1 MLVEGVSSRVMA
13 LFEEKISKRYS
24 DYMAMDLLSELDSC
38 GRLEL
43 LMKQMQNESVN
54 LKGAP
59 LL

>member
-1 MLVEGVSSRVMA
+1 MSWLC
-13 LFEEKISKRYS
+13 LKRKFRK
-24 DYMAMDLLSELDSC
+24 DIQTMAMDLLSELDSC

>member
-1 MLVEGVSSRVMA
+1 MA